1 MSRKKVGSPPKYSE
15 ELLLAKLDEFLL
27 KNPIERLN
35 PNSLSEFT
43 GIPRH
48 VWMRRMGKQINN
60 LKEPNLKFFGEKKE
74 DVIFPNIKELVEKN
88 WNNKNQL
95 IKDLLVF
102 ETVIK
107 ELYQEASDSEKYKSE
122 KEKLAL
128 RIKNL
133 EKELR
138 IAKSDVEYYK
148 QEIYKVS
155 IKSKMNSERINNNL
169 ENVLDINPK
178 KKDSIEKATSGEFDR
193 YFKGLFEQGID

>member
-1 MSRKKVGSPPKYSE
+1 M
-15 ELLLAKLDEFLL
+15 
-27 KNPIERLN
+27 
-35 PNSLSEFT
+35 
-43 GIPRH
+43 
-48 VWMRRMGKQINN
+48 
-60 LKEPNLKFFGEKKE
+60 
-74 DVIFPNIKELVEKN
+74 IFPNIKELVEKN

-107 ELYQEASDSEKYKSE
+107 ELYQEASDSENYKSE

-178 KKDSIEKATSGEFDR
+178 KKILSRKQPLR
-193 YFKGLFEQGID
+193 V